1 MGGCLGGNL
10 GGCRYGKATYAKKTL
25 SIMGEK
31 DNKIDHSKEHNHVC
45 SEILSTLSFNF
56 LLYFGGEIMSK
67 LKKDETD
74 VDRRYK
80 QNPRKM
86 VFQLRMNKDESDL
99 LDMISYATE
108 DTKADVLRKA
118 LKMYASVNRGS
129 Y

>member
-1 MGGCLGGNL
+1 
-10 GGCRYGKATYAKKTL
+10 
-25 SIMGEK
+25 
-31 DNKIDHSKEHNHVC
+31 
-45 SEILSTLSFNF
+45 
-56 LLYFGGEIMSK
+56 MSK

-108 DTKADVLRKA
+108 DTIADVLRKA

>member
-1 MGGCLGGNL
+1 
-10 GGCRYGKATYAKKTL
+10 
-25 SIMGEK
+25 
-31 DNKIDHSKEHNHVC
+31 
-45 SEILSTLSFNF
+45 
-56 LLYFGGEIMSK
+56 MSK